1 MHQPTNV
8 PTDTSHPIPRVD
20 VQGLKKGTTIL
31 VETEAYIY
39 LFTLLVPEAGIVQIE
54 TGDPRIE
61 SGCFAYLRTIDY
73 DEPIRLTF
81 SNGVLVTAQATSAEV
96 SSSSETNSYSF
107 KVF

>member
-1 MHQPTNV
+1 MHQPISV
-8 PTDTSHPIPRVD
+8 PTDTSHPIPRID
-20 VQGLKKGTTIL
+20 IQGLKEGTTIL

-39 LFTLLVPEAGIVQIE
+39 FFTLLFPEAGIVQVE

-61 SGCFAYLRTIDY
+61 SGCIAYLCTIDY
-73 DEPIRLTF
+73 DEPMHLTF

-96 SSSSETNSYSF
+96 FSDKWSF